1 MRRKLGFTTGFLPNI
16 SHSGQ
21 DSAVAVRSAISQMA
35 VLCSVKFEE
44 MTDFIDFYINDRAG
58 DGDIM
63 LDELEVS
70 EEKRLKCI

>member
-1 MRRKLGFTTGFLPNI
+1 
-16 SHSGQ
+16 
-21 DSAVAVRSAISQMA
+21 MA

-70 EEKRLKCI
+70 EEKRLKCNAHCILCIQNAVDKVF